1 MKHFK
6 AMLQSLKYYINIQNF
21 IILQDYFGIIT
32 FLLKIHALQNI
43 CQEYKK
49 IQILWRTW
57 QMGISTF
64 NVPMYKIFF
73 KCVRGMHHACSI
85 NWD

>member
-1 MKHFK
+1 MMKHFK

-49 IQILWRTW
+49 IQIL
-57 QMGISTF
+57 
-64 NVPMYKIFF
+64 
-73 KCVRGMHHACSI
+73 
-85 NWD
+85 